1 MFGKDQLK
9 YCISEELQPLII
21 EMMSLSFMA
30 EAGMSQRFGQKQ
42 RVSEFV
48 SDALF

>member
-1 MFGKDQLK
+1 
-9 YCISEELQPLII
+9 
-21 EMMSLSFMA
+21 MMSLGFVA

-42 RVSEFV
+42 RVSELI